1 MTGLEQVKTTLADA
15 LERAGIRAVTAYE
28 PGWCKRYSQPVTAV
42 GFRQGE
48 CRGEAMNS
56 YLGSQVDPGTQ
67 ETREVY
73 GMRLELKLSLDIYAP
88 ASVGAAGCDK
98 TLEGLHQVMLEGLP
112 SGLRPSELRW
122 EETVWDQDTAM
133 FLRRGSLSCG
143 AYFTAAATEEGVLL
157 SDFILKGVITT

>member
-1 MTGLEQVKTTLADA
+1 M
-15 LERAGIRAVTAYE
+15 TAYE

-98 TLEGLHQVMLEGLP
+98 TLEGLHQVMLEGAA
-112 SGLRPSELRW
+112 LRPAAVGAAVGGDGLGSGYRHVSPAGQPELRRLLHRRRHRGGR
-122 EETVWDQDTAM
+122 TA
-133 FLRRGSLSCG
+133 
-143 AYFTAAATEEGVLL
+143 V
-157 SDFILKGVITT
+157 